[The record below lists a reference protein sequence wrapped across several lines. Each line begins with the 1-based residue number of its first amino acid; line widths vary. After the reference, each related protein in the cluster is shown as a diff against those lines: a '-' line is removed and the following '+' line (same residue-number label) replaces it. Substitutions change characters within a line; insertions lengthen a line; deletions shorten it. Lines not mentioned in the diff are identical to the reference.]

1 MQASVVSD
9 SHNNQIVVTFMD
21 LIRYNSRQLKEGDM
35 IPKNKLKYKKRL
47 FSDIE
52 YVNNND
58 GLTTVKKATHYI
70 GLKDIIVHRD
80 DCKLIVK
87 SSNFYNSEYDLNFHQ
102 IMIYNYINKTIE
114 FILTEPNK
122 TNLDQFIPKIYY
134 KSKYKIIVDPDTK
147 KNKIV
152 LDPYTTDKIIYP
164 ITYKTLIKIKLNSTK
179 DGAVNVF
186 KYIYDNSSNKVKI
199 YDLTNREKLLE
210 ELNNNLTLII
220 NGDSVLS
227 SLSKMSAPSI
237 GNSSTNSLNDED
249 NVKYGIYK
257 SVKNHLKDVK
267 RLNKHIEDLKK
278 WKTTYNILYNTT
290 KNIYNID
297 YKCIYSIKRPNIYKK
312 NKDKNKNNEY
322 KGYFSKKNVK
332 LISLLNKY
340 FDKPIELE
348 TDSIPILVREE
359 QIIKFD
365 QKPTS
370 TDKKPPSTYKKPPS
384 TDKKPPSTY
393 KKQECKMV
401 KFKRKDNK
409 FELKEYGQ
417 KEPKSQDNKKNLVNK
432 KGKSGYIIKPVKKF
446 KSINHPI
453 KTSKNIGEFG
463 LYTPY
468 LVSYIL
474 RDKPQSEKLNINENN
489 IDKFCEF
496 IHGFKSAGLSLIS
509 LLLQLIEINNNYT
522 NEYNNMLSFNKK
534 QKEAIKIL
542 NIRANNEYTRRKNLK
557 RFNTSEHKEKP
568 LNNIII
574 KFPYNKIYSISNDKS
589 TYINHNIMINL
600 DKNPNKI
607 YDIKLNILIGE
618 LKENPDQV
626 VKDLQFIEL
635 DEPFYGNSLH
645 SNVDDQIEDFDQLFI
660 NKNTNT
666 NTQNF
671 FGNLVN
677 SFTGDKLVRN
687 IIKFNKKTT
696 IVNNDSANIFAFN
709 IDTDFPLLS
718 YKNTNTGVIIQK
730 NDSLLNKNVIFE
742 ITEGDIKELPKC
754 WNKNDDVNDGDVED
768 CNDDDVDDVDD
779 VDDDDDV
786 DDVDDDVDDD
796 GIDVYGVDV
805 EVNDDEDED
814 EDYYDKF
821 MKSVNDKYNSSVN
834 DKYNSSVNDKY
845 QSSVNEEKYNRSIND
860 YDHYDEYMRINDE
873 YMRKN
878 NNYQRKYLKYK
889 IKYMKLKK
897 L

>member
-1 MQASVVSD
+1 MQACVASD
-9 SHNNQIVVTFMD
+9 SHSRNNQIVVIFMY
-21 LIRYNSRQLKEGDM
+21 LIRNISRQLKEGDQL
-35 IPKNKLKYKKRL
+35 PKNELKYKKRL

-52 YVNNND
+52 YDDNKY
-58 GLTTVKKATHYI
+58 GLTTVKKAKHYI
-70 GLKDIIVHRD
+70 DLKDIIVHSD
-80 DCKLIVK
+80 EYKLVVK
-87 SSNFYNSEYDLNFHQ
+87 SSNFYNSENDLNFHQ
-102 IMIYNYINKTIE
+102 IMTYNYINKTIE
-114 FILTEPNK
+114 FILTEPNE

-186 KYIYDNSSNKVKI
+186 KYIYDNSSNKVE

-210 ELNNNLTLII
+210 ELNNNLRLII
-220 NGDSVLS
+220 NRDPLLL

-237 GNSSTNSLNDED
+237 GNSSTKSLNDED

-257 SVKNHLKDVK
+257 SIKNHLKDVK
-267 RLNKHIEDLKK
+267 RLNKHIEDLTK
-278 WKTTYNILYNTT
+278 WKTTYNKLYDTT

-312 NKDKNKNNEY
+312 NKDKNKEYNEY

-365 QKPTS
+365 
-370 TDKKPPSTYKKPPS
+370 KKPASTFKKPASTYKKP
-384 TDKKPPSTY
+384 
-393 KKQECKMV
+393 ECKMRTY
-401 KFKRKDNK
+401 KRKGNQIQ
-409 FELKEYGQ
+409 LKEVVQ
-417 KEPKSQDNKKNLVNK
+417 KEPKSQEKKKLVNK
-432 KGKSGYIIKPVKKF
+432 KAKSGYIIKPTKKF

-453 KTSKNIGEFG
+453 TTSKNIGEFG
-463 LYTPY
+463 FYTPY

-489 IDKFCEF
+489 IDNFCEF

-509 LLLQLIEINNNYT
+509 LLLQLIDFYNDYT
-522 NEYNNMLSFNKK
+522 NENNK
-534 QKEAIKIL
+534 QKEAIKIIYK
-542 NIRANNEYTRRKNLK
+542 NAIDEYKLRRKTKSLNQYTIPK
-557 RFNTSEHKEKP
+557 RENIINDYYLDKEKP
-568 LNNIII
+568 INNIII
-574 KFPYNKIYSISNDKS
+574 KFPYNKIYSISNNKS

-600 DKNPNKI
+600 VKDPKSKM
-607 YDIKLNILIGE
+607 YDIKLNILMGE

-645 SNVDDQIEDFDQLFI
+645 LNVVDQIEDFDQLFI
-660 NKNTNT
+660 NKYI
-666 NTQNF
+666 NTQNI
-671 FGNLVN
+671 FGNLIN
-677 SFTGDKLVRN
+677 SFAGDKLVRN

-696 IVNNDSANIFAFN
+696 IVNNDSANVKNDSANIFAFN
-709 IDTDFPLLS
+709 IDTDFPSLS
-718 YKNTNTGVIIQK
+718 YKNTNSGVIIQK
-730 NDSLLNKNVIFE
+730 NDSLLNKDIIFE
-742 ITEGDIKELPKC
+742 INEDDIKELPEC
-754 WNKNDDVNDGDVED
+754 WNKNDDVNDGDVEE
-768 CNDDDVDDVDD
+768 CDVVE
-779 VDDDDDV
+779 
-786 DDVDDDVDDD
+786 
-796 GIDVYGVDV
+796 IDGVDV
-805 EVNDDEDED
+805 EVGEDDEDD
-814 EDYYDKF
+814 DDYYVKFQKSIKDSNFYDKI
-821 MKSVNDKYNSSVN
+821 DSSE
-834 DKYNSSVNDKY
+834 
-845 QSSVNEEKYNRSIND
+845 NEEKYKRSENEEKNKRSINEDD
-860 YDHYDEYMRINDE
+860 YFDEYMRINDK
-873 YMRKN
+873 YK
-878 NNYQRKYLKYK
+878 RKYLKYK